1 MGYPLSAALLGL
13 SLAALIIYLLRR
25 DYLYLRDATFWLAT
39 AVISLLFALFPAMV
53 DWFGSLAGVAYPPAL
68 ILALVCAVLTVKSLL
83 GDIAQTQLRREV
95 RRLNQRVAL
104 IDEAVKR
111 VPSLN
116 AQADAADTTEDGAQ
130 ALRERPRK
138 LA

>member
-53 DWFGSLAGVAYPPAL
+53 DWFGALAGVAYPPAL